1 MIVTRKA
8 ISRRTIL
15 RGMGATVALPLL
27 DAMIP
32 ALTAAQNTPAKAV
45 RRLGVVYHPNGVI
58 YEKWLPKGVGANF
71 ELSPTLAGLQPFKDQ
86 LIVVTGLFMDL
97 AEALGDG
104 GGDHSRASG
113 GYLSGVHVKKSDAV
127 VEGGI
132 SMDQIAARAFERE
145 TQLSSLQL
153 QMDDNSLV
161 GSCDVGYSCAYSSTI
176 SWLTPTLPLMTE
188 NNPRVVFERL
198 FGATD
203 STDPGV
209 RAARLRQDRSI
220 LDSVRD
226 RVKQLQ
232 RQLGAADNTRVNDYL
247 TSLRD
252 VERRIQKTEEQ
263 SAKEV
268 PDVARPA
275 GIPES
280 FDEHAHLLYD
290 LQLLAYQ
297 ADITRV
303 ITFMYGREQSPR
315 PYPQIG
321 VPEPHHS
328 MTHHQNDPVKMEKC
342 VKIQQYHLK
351 LFTDYL
357 EKLRNTPDGDGSLL
371 DHMIILYG
379 GGISNSDRHTHG
391 PLPTLVVGGGGGAL
405 KGGRHL
411 VYPEHTPLTNLQ
423 LTLLNV
429 LGVPTEKIGDST
441 GQFKELSEVG
451 VSALGSADGHRAV
464 LVRRCCAIDCG
475 LNIRERRPA
484 RRIAQQL
491 TSLEHPTTQDVQQ
504 LLPEQ
509 PAHHDGEYE
518 ERDQRAEHDARP
530 LVLHGLVSPK
540 TREWFWDS
548 GLRQSERAAALFDG
562 LLVDHHPAD
571 RNAIQN
577 DPNPPLGLWLC
588 DYAKGA
594 IVLRRAR
601 VGVDDPI
608 GNPHK
613 TRALG
618 PILQGT
624 RQHPLP
630 STRLPAA
637 RSCPCSTRHG

>member
-1 MIVTRKA
+1 MMVTKKA

-15 RGMGATVALPLL
+15 RGVGATVALPLL

-32 ALTAAQNTPAKAV
+32 ALTAAANTPAKAV

-58 YEKWLPKGVGANF
+58 YDKWLPTGVGADF
-71 ELSPTLAGLQPFKDQ
+71 ELSPTLAGLQPFKDK
-86 LIVVTGLFMDL
+86 LIVVTNLYMDL

-104 GGDHSRASG
+104 GGDHSRACG
-113 GYLSGVHVKKSDAV
+113 GYLNGVHVKKSDTV

-132 SMDQIAARAFERE
+132 SMDQIAAKAFARE

-153 QMDDNSLV
+153 QMDDNSLI

-198 FGATD
+198 FGASD
-203 STDPGV
+203 STDPKV

-220 LDSVRD
+220 LDSVTD

-232 RQLGAADNTRVNDYL
+232 RRLGSADKTKVNDYL

-252 VERRIQKTEEQ
+252 VERRIQKAEEQ

-280 FDEHAHLLYD
+280 FDDHARLLYD

-297 ADITRV
+297 SDMTRV

-321 VPEPHHS
+321 VPEPHHPV
-328 MTHHQNDPVKMEKC
+328 THHQNDPAKMEKC
-342 VKIQQYHLK
+342 AAIQRYHVK

-357 EKLRNTPDGDGSLL
+357 EKLRNTPDVDGSLL
-371 DHMIILYG
+371 DHIVILYG
-379 GGISNSDRHTHG
+379 AAISNSDRHTHG
-391 PLPTLVVGGGGGAL
+391 PLPTLLVGGGGGTL

-423 LTLLNV
+423 LTLLNL
-429 LGVPTEKIGDST
+429 LGVPTERIGDST

-451 VSALGSADGHRAV
+451 V
-464 LVRRCCAIDCG
+464 
-475 LNIRERRPA
+475 
-484 RRIAQQL
+484 
-491 TSLEHPTTQDVQQ
+491 
-504 LLPEQ
+504 
-509 PAHHDGEYE
+509 
-518 ERDQRAEHDARP
+518 
-530 LVLHGLVSPK
+530 
-540 TREWFWDS
+540 
-548 GLRQSERAAALFDG
+548 
-562 LLVDHHPAD
+562 
-571 RNAIQN
+571 
-577 DPNPPLGLWLC
+577 
-588 DYAKGA
+588 
-594 IVLRRAR
+594 
-601 VGVDDPI
+601 
-608 GNPHK
+608 
-613 TRALG
+613 
-618 PILQGT
+618 
-624 RQHPLP
+624 
-630 STRLPAA
+630 
-637 RSCPCSTRHG
+637 

>member
-1 MIVTRKA
+1 MIVTKKA

-32 ALTAAQNTPAKAV
+32 ALTAAAKTAATPV

-58 YEKWLPKGVGANF
+58 YDKWLPKGVGSDF
-71 ELSPTLAGLQPFKDQ
+71 ELSPTLAGLQPFKNK
-86 LIVVTGLFMDL
+86 LTVVTNLYMDL

-104 GGDHSRASG
+104 GGDHSRACG
-113 GYLSGVHVKKSDAV
+113 GYLSGVHVKKSDTV
-127 VEGGI
+127 VEAGI

-153 QMDDNSLV
+153 QMDDNSLI

-198 FGATD
+198 FGASD
-203 STDPGV
+203 STDPNV

-220 LDSVRD
+220 LDSVTD

-232 RQLGAADNTRVNDYL
+232 RRLGSADNTRVNDYL

-252 VERRIQKTEEQ
+252 VERRIQKAEEQ

-275 GIPES
+275 GIPDS
-280 FDEHAHLLYD
+280 FDEHARLLYD

-297 ADITRV
+297 SDMTRV

-321 VPEPHHS
+321 VPEPHHPV
-328 MTHHQNDPVKMEKC
+328 THHQNDPAKMEKC
-342 VKIQQYHLK
+342 TAIQRYHVK

-379 GGISNSDRHTHG
+379 AAISNSDRHTHG
-391 PLPTLVVGGGGGAL
+391 PLPTLLVGGGGGTL

-423 LTLLNV
+423 LTLLNL
-429 LGVPTEKIGDST
+429 LGVPTERIGDST

-451 VSALGSADGHRAV
+451 V
-464 LVRRCCAIDCG
+464 
-475 LNIRERRPA
+475 
-484 RRIAQQL
+484 
-491 TSLEHPTTQDVQQ
+491 
-504 LLPEQ
+504 
-509 PAHHDGEYE
+509 
-518 ERDQRAEHDARP
+518 
-530 LVLHGLVSPK
+530 
-540 TREWFWDS
+540 
-548 GLRQSERAAALFDG
+548 
-562 LLVDHHPAD
+562 
-571 RNAIQN
+571 
-577 DPNPPLGLWLC
+577 
-588 DYAKGA
+588 
-594 IVLRRAR
+594 
-601 VGVDDPI
+601 
-608 GNPHK
+608 
-613 TRALG
+613 
-618 PILQGT
+618 
-624 RQHPLP
+624 
-630 STRLPAA
+630 
-637 RSCPCSTRHG
+637 